1 MLTDEDTQGWGWGW
15 SANRKGGAENCGN
28 RNMFRWLV
36 LSLEKVTR
44 APLYEEL

>member
-1 MLTDEDTQGWGWGW
+1 MRTPRAGDGDGVQTE
-15 SANRKGGAENCGN
+15 KGAENCGN